1 MKPSEKARAVGFKT
15 LEELSEI
22 SKESVQT
29 LNNWSKAKPLRFELI
44 LKGAIAKKA
53 EMACEGFD

>member
-1 MKPSEKARAVGFKT
+1 MKPSEKAKLVGFKS

-22 SKESVQT
+22 SRESVQN
-29 LNNWSKAKPLRFELI
+29 LNNWSKTRPYRFELI

-53 EMACEGFD
+53 EMACEQF